1 MKCRINFTM
10 ILEEVL
16 KLIFLT
22 FISKVKDC
30 NVEGFFF
37 DLFLHICLL
46 GDGYFLGRDGFR
58 V

>member
-1 MKCRINFTM
+1 M